1 MIEAG
6 GEEAFGRL
14 GRFGRLEGGKGS
26 SLISFGNCVHRMMV
40 SDSFRLSKVQ
50 AKGKMLAFGI
60 FRLFGYMY
68 PISTRD

>member
-26 SLISFGNCVHRMMV
+26 RLISLEIVFIG
-40 SDSFRLSKVQ
+40 
-50 AKGKMLAFGI
+50 
-60 FRLFGYMY
+60 
-68 PISTRD
+68 